1 MKEIT
6 IDGITYD
13 LVKRENCTL
22 LSWRMPNIEELL
34 SAVDYGKHDPAT
46 SMEGFTSSGY
56 WSSSSNV
63 SNSKYAWGA
72 DFEFGNSYRYY
83 KTNEYYVRCV
93 RTDENGDLVWGE
105 SSDYPMT
112 WEDAQ
117 EWCKKQ

>member
-56 WSSSSNV
+56 WSSSSSVSDSKNAWNV
-63 SNSKYAWGA
+63 LFQSGFS
-72 DFEFGNSYRYY
+72 GNFN
-83 KTNEYYVRCV
+83 KTNEYYVRCA
-93 RTDENGDLVWGE
+93 RAG
-105 SSDYPMT
+105 
-112 WEDAQ
+112 Q
-117 EWCKKQ
+117 